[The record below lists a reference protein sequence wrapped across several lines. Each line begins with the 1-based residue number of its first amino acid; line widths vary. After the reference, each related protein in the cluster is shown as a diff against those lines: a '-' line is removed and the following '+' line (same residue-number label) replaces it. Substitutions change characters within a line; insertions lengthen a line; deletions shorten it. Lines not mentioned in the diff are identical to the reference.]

1 MSHREEAERI
11 LDLVGND
18 GWQAPQARYLGAA
31 LLLFVVGFGFYCV
44 AIAQLLMAQPA
55 G

>member
-1 MSHREEAERI
+1 MSH
-11 LDLVGND
+11 
-18 GWQAPQARYLGAA
+18 
-31 LLLFVVGFGFYCV
+31 LFVVGFGFYCV